1 MEAEEAPQ
9 RAQDLID
16 ALEQRPY
23 LADMA
28 SRPLLLTL
36 MASLHAHKSRMPEHR
51 AQLYQF
57 SVELLL
63 GRWQNALPGA

>member
-1 MEAEEAPQ
+1 MAWRAEEAPQ
-9 RAQDLID
+9 HAQDLID

-36 MASLHAHKSRMPEHR
+36 KASLHAHNSRMPVSR
-51 AQLYQF
+51 AQLNHFQ
-57 SVELLL
+57 
-63 GRWQNALPGA
+63 